1 MCVRWCTQVEE
12 TESASGSSRM
22 NVITRVA
29 FEKHMV
35 ESRMHSLQAR
45 EKQVLFW
52 NELLE
57 KEPDIGRLHQVGVD
71 LNESIT
77 KVTLK
82 HITVHAVISHVYLA
96 DDCVCCCMCSG

>member
-1 MCVRWCTQVEE
+1 MQEPALDQYFLIYQRRRQVEE
-12 TESASGSSRM
+12 TETTSGSTRM

-29 FEKHMV
+29 FEKHMA

-45 EKQVLFW
+45 EQQVLFW

-57 KEPDIGRLHQVGVD
+57 KEPDIGKLHQIGVD

-77 KVTLK
+77 KVP
-82 HITVHAVISHVYLA
+82 
-96 DDCVCCCMCSG
+96 CCCLLSGLSH

>member
-1 MCVRWCTQVEE
+1 LKQLCRGQEPALDEYFLIYQRRRQVEE
-12 TESASGSSRM
+12 TESTTGSSKM

-29 FEKHMV
+29 FEKHMA
-35 ESRMHSLQAR
+35 ESRLHSNQAR

-77 KVTLK
+77 KVL
-82 HITVHAVISHVYLA
+82 
-96 DDCVCCCMCSG
+96 C